1 MNRAYCSKCCK
12 DVIYSISERPTVQVI
27 WGRKYN
33 FTERV
38 AHCNNCDTELHIQ
51 ALAEENKHE
60 YDKEFRKINGIIE
73 PEKLDE
79 IMVKYDIKKSTLALV
94 LGWGVNTFS
103 RHCNGVTP
111 SRPYSDVLL
120 QIYDDPDC
128 FIRYLEKNK
137 NLIPQKSYMRSLS
150 AALKHKGIDTT
161 QNDMALFTN
170 NCLKEN

>member
-12 DVIYSISERPTVQVI
+12 DVIYSVSERPTVQVI

-33 FTERV
+33 FTEKV
-38 AHCNNCDTELHIQ
+38 AHCNDCGTELYMHD
-51 ALAEENKHE
+51 LAEENKDEHN
-60 YDKEFRKINGIIE
+60 KEFRRINGIIE

-79 IMVKYDIKKSTLALV
+79 ILLKYDIKKSSLALV

-128 FIRYLEKNK
+128 YIRYLERHK
-137 NLIPQKSYMRSLS
+137 NLIPHKSYVRSLA
-150 AALKHKGIDTT
+150 AALKLKGIDTT
-161 QNDMALFTN
+161 QNDAMSFTN
-170 NCLKEN
+170 N